1 MADAEPIQAI
11 APLPPIPPIPAFVL
25 PLAALPLPPL
35 PPVQQLPTM
44 NPLCNDPQYSHLFD
58 QLHPIEPMPIYPK
71 PKMQRF
77 RSGKRMS
84 NNKHGNVCHTPIREI
99 IPNAVCP
106 ATMPKH
112 IADVKFKPRINPNNG
127 NIYPRASK
135 FIISYN
141 LIRIGYS
148 YGANSGYTR
157 ENAFMEAGRCL
168 RYLLAR
174 DIQLLDKSMG
184 VDADLED
191 LFEFIDLDDDVVELD
206 NDDDIVQPIQTIHP
220 TINIINSNVTIS
232 SQPSRNIVYDNDDNM
247 EFVFEELDA
256 PVDDDD
262 MPILNFDEIVEI

>member
-1 MADAEPIQAI
+1 
-11 APLPPIPPIPAFVL
+11 
-25 PLAALPLPPL
+25 
-35 PPVQQLPTM
+35 
-44 NPLCNDPQYSHLFD
+44 
-58 QLHPIEPMPIYPK
+58 MP
-71 PKMQRF
+71 
-77 RSGKRMS
+77 
-84 NNKHGNVCHTPIREI
+84 NNKHGNVCHTPVREI

-157 ENAFMEAGRCL
+157 ENAYMEAARCL

-184 VDADLED
+184 VDTD
-191 LFEFIDLDDDVVELD
+191 
-206 NDDDIVQPIQTIHP
+206 
-220 TINIINSNVTIS
+220 
-232 SQPSRNIVYDNDDNM
+232 
-247 EFVFEELDA
+247 
-256 PVDDDD
+256 
-262 MPILNFDEIVEI
+262 